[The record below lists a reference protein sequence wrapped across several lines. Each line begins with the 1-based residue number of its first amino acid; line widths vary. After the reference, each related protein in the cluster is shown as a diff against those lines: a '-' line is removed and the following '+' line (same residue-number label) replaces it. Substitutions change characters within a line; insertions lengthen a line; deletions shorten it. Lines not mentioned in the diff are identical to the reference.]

1 MDPDGR
7 PEQSR
12 PLPDTRQELASWV
25 RHTLPLPEHLHAL
38 LIEALE
44 RVVLRQE
51 QLWQASKQDAIRALS
66 EGFAD
71 QLNRLKDQ
79 LAAKDATVSNISEYF
94 ENLVS
99 SLSEKAGRDAKT
111 NLLNLPRFEEAL
123 TVLLATERRGR
134 RCAVGLIDI
143 AHFKWYNDT
152 CGHLVGD
159 QIIERVSRLIR
170 QHIRARDLV
179 AKEPDA
185 DSGSVHA
192 RFGGDEFCFLIGD
205 LENVRQVSM
214 ICRRF
219 SEAVSAS
226 DWATL
231 HPRLAE
237 RPVRVDIGV
246 ACLELGPL
254 ADRRFLASQFATR
267 LIEYGDAAM
276 YKAKENADTDTRIVC
291 LQIKGGELVETQVD
305 TLASGDA
312 VASAVL
318 DGFESP
324 RS

>member
-1 MDPDGR
+1 MEPESLS
-7 PEQSR
+7 EQSR

-25 RHTLPLPEHLHAL
+25 RDTLPLPEDLRAL
-38 LIEALE
+38 LITALE

-66 EGFAD
+66 LGFAD
-71 QLNRLKDQ
+71 QLNRMKDQ
-79 LAAKDATVSNISEYF
+79 LAARDATVSNISEYF

-99 SLSEKAGRDAKT
+99 SLNEKAGRDAKT

-123 TVLLATERRGR
+123 AVLLATERRGR

-179 AKEPDA
+179 AKEPDG
-185 DSGSVHA
+185 DSSSVHA

-205 LENVRQVSM
+205 LDHVRQVSM

-219 SEAVSAS
+219 SEAVRAS
-226 DWATL
+226 DWTSLDA
-231 HPRLAE
+231 RLAE

-254 ADRRFLASQFATR
+254 SDRRFLASQFATR
-267 LIEYGDAAM
+267 LLEWGDAAM
-276 YKAKENADTDTRIVC
+276 YKAKADTSSDTRIVC
-291 LQIKGGELVETQVD
+291 LQIKGGDLIEAD
-305 TLASGDA
+305 TVAPDDA
-312 VASAVL
+312 VEPA
-318 DGFESP
+318 FNNRESP
-324 RS
+324 RP

>member
-192 RFGGDEFCFLIGD
+192 RFGGDEFCFLIPD
-205 LENVRQVSM
+205 LADHRQAYA
-214 ICRRF
+214 IAERF
-219 SEAVSAS
+219 REAVERY
-226 DWATL
+226 DWTIED
-231 HPRLAE
+231 HRLAA
-237 RPVRVDIGV
+237 RPVRVDVGV
-246 ACLELGPL
+246 
-254 ADRRFLASQFATR
+254 
-267 LIEYGDAAM
+267 
-276 YKAKENADTDTRIVC
+276 VC
-291 LQIKGGELVETQVD
+291 LRLGGITERRRSARRIADKLIQRADELMYEAKGQRADHIQFLKARVESGELLDVEDVP
-305 TLASGDA
+305 A
-312 VASAVL
+312 
-318 DGFESP
+318 
-324 RS
+324 